1 MKKFFWFTA
10 SILLI
15 FSFVVSVPEKG
26 LAQEYAL
33 GENDLVKITVYKND
47 DLTTVARI
55 NGDDKIRM
63 PLIGDVTV
71 GGLTVPEAEKKI
83 AGRLAD
89 GFLVNPS
96 VSVFIEEYHSK
107 KVTILGEVGKPGLYE
122 LMGDATLLE
131 IISKAGGL
139 TEKAG
144 DEVLIKRVSG
154 PEGKEKRSYI
164 RVSLKDLTEKGKL
177 SANIMIQDK
186 DSIFITKSGFI
197 YVTGQVKNP
206 GAFKYEEGT
215 TVMKAIA
222 LAQGLT
228 DKAAPGRTEI
238 IRKKGGTEDSIKA
251 DMKTSVQPEDLIS
264 VPESF
269 F

>member
-1 MKKFFWFTA
+1 MKKFFWYTA

-15 FSFVVSVPEKG
+15 FSFVASMPEKC
-26 LAQEYAL
+26 LAQEYVM
-33 GENDLVKITVYKND
+33 GENDLVKITVYKNV

-55 NGDDKIRM
+55 DSDNKVRM

-96 VSVFIEEYHSK
+96 VSVFIEGYHSK

-122 LMGDATLLE
+122 LTGDATLLE

-144 DEVLIKRVSG
+144 DEALIKRVGG
-154 PEGKEKRSYI
+154 PEGKERCSYI
-164 RVSLKDLTEKGKL
+164 RVSLRDLTEKGKL
-177 SANIMIQDK
+177 SANIMMQDK
-186 DSIFITKSGFI
+186 DSIFITKGGFI
-197 YVTGQVKNP
+197 YVTGQVAKP
-206 GAFKYEEGT
+206 GAFKYEGGM

-222 LAQGLT
+222 LAEGLT

-238 IRKKGGTEDSIKA
+238 IRKKGDTEESIKGK
-251 DMKTSVQPEDLIS
+251 MSTQVQPEDLIS